1 MKLPIVLIAEDNLAL
16 ISLRQKLEKEVDY
29 LVENKIHG
37 FDNAFELLR
46 KRTGPVLIV
55 VDLSRDPEKAFRVAH
70 EIKFN
75 LPNVH
80 VAMTS
85 PDSTPETILRAMR
98 SGAEEFF
105 TQPFNWPEVFQS
117 LDRIRNKITI
127 HSASAAKS
135 EHGRIITVFSNKGG
149 VGSTTVATNL
159 SVFLAARKQ
168 ISTCLVD
175 LVLQFGSVTSF
186 LNLDPTYTILDLVRN
201 IKRIDPLLLDGSLVK
216 HASGIR
222 VLAEPFHAEDARR
235 IKPADIE
242 EILNTLTQS
251 FKLVVIDSPKE
262 FDETSFVALD
272 KAQLILFVTEMDV
285 PSLKSAHRAFE
296 LFDRM
301 QIYPNKIRLVLNRYV
316 KNKLMSLESVEKTLG
331 MKVFWTLPNDY
342 PTAIAALNQGLSI
355 LETEPKSA
363 LAKSYEGLAD
373 AVVETLSFTSGQR
386 PEEERKKGG
395 LFSRWIPARGAS

>member
-29 LVENKIHG
+29 FVENKIHG
-37 FDNAFELLR
+37 FDSAFETLR
-46 KRTGPVLIV
+46 KKGGPVLIV
-55 VDLSRDPEKAFRVAH
+55 VDLSRDPEKAFRVAQ

-75 LPNVH
+75 LPTVH
-80 VAMTS
+80 LAMTS

-117 LDRIRNKITI
+117 LERIRNKVTI
-127 HSASAAKS
+127 HSAPKV
-135 EHGRIITVFSNKGG
+135 EHGRVITVFSNKGG

-159 SVFLAARKQ
+159 SVFLAAQKQ
-168 ISTCLVD
+168 LSACLVD

-216 HASGIR
+216 HTSGVR

-235 IKPADIE
+235 IKPSDIE
-242 EILNTLTQS
+242 EIVNTLIQS

-331 MKVFWTLPNDY
+331 MKIFWTLPNDY

-355 LETEPKSA
+355 IETEPKSA

-373 AVVETLSFTSGQR
+373 AVVETLSFASGQKT
-386 PEEERKKGG
+386 EEERKKGG
-395 LFSRWIPARGAS
+395 LLSRWMPARGAT

>member
-37 FDNAFELLR
+37 FDTAFETLR
-46 KRTGPVLIV
+46 KKTGPVMIV
-55 VDLSRDPEKAFRVAH
+55 VDLSRDPEKAFRIAQ

-75 LPNVH
+75 LPAVH
-80 VAMTS
+80 IAMTS
-85 PDSTPETILRAMR
+85 PDSMPETILRAMR

-127 HSASAAKS
+127 HSAAKV
-135 EHGRIITVFSNKGG
+135 EHGRVITVFSNKGG

-159 SVFLAARKQ
+159 SVFLASQKR
-168 ISTCLVD
+168 ISACLVD

-216 HASGIR
+216 HTSGVR

-235 IKPADIE
+235 IKPSDIE
-242 EILNTLTQS
+242 EILNTLVQS

-272 KAQLILFVTEMDV
+272 KAQLVLFVTEMDV

-355 LETEPKSA
+355 IETEPKSA
-363 LAKSYEGLAD
+363 LAKSYEGLAE
-373 AVVETLSFTSGQR
+373 AVVETLSFTPGQR

-395 LFSRWIPARGAS
+395 LFSRWMTARGAT